1 VGSAAAVRGARL
13 LAGAAVLCALGP
25 SRRTAAQVYLGLDAT
40 LSSPYV
46 WRGITRAN
54 GWVAQPEGFISVK
67 AGGGFLSSGV
77 WTSYELGRAGPADL
91 SDLGTGQTG
100 LAEVN
105 YWGQATWSAG
115 LMQAA
120 LGGIRYT
127 FRGTAPAAGRTRA
140 DNTTEL
146 YVDLRATSKYV
157 VPGVALW
164 VDVDRVRGAYIEGS
178 ATVPLLANPLAAP
191 FIGLITRAAV
201 GYTLG
206 QEVNTQDPAQGAYFT
221 RAGVTHVDLSVS
233 TDVTLHPLRV
243 ATVLRLEGHAQFSTD
258 DATRPASAS
267 PSDARRSA
275 KLWAA
280 LALRLS
286 PPIVSW

>member
-1 VGSAAAVRGARL
+1 MRRLRLFVAAAL
-13 LAGAAVLCALGP
+13 LQGLGLPRCAY
-25 SRRTAAQVYLGLDAT
+25 TQVYLGLDAA

-54 GWVAQPEGFISVK
+54 GWVAQPEAFLSVRV
-67 AGGGFLSSGV
+67 GRGFLSGGA
-77 WTSYELGRAGPADL
+77 WASYELGQAAPDDL
-91 SDLGTGQTG
+91 SDLGPGGIG
-100 LAEVN
+100 LAELN
-105 YWGQATWSAG
+105 YWGQATWSLG

-120 LGGIRYT
+120 LGGIRYS
-127 FRGTAPAAGRTRA
+127 FRGTAPSGRTSA

-146 YVDLRATSKYV
+146 YVDVRAISKYI

-164 VDVDRVRGAYIEGS
+164 VDVDRVRGAYVEGS

-206 QEVNTQDPAQGAYFT
+206 QEVNTGDPAEGAYFS
-221 RAGVTHVDLSVS
+221 RAGVTHVDLAVS

-243 ATVLRLEGHAQFSTD
+243 PTVLRLEGHAQVSTD
-258 DATRPASAS
+258 DATRPTSAS
-267 PSDARRSA
+267 PADAQRSV

-280 LALRLS
+280 LALR
-286 PPIVSW
+286 VSARIASW